1 MLGFILD
8 SARNNMLVSGLWGLF
23 LIHFHFPR
31 VYKVRGNS
39 KFLFF
44 TDNRRQ
50 NMLAQISGLI
60 FTKIPPFPPCL
71 NVEHS

>member
-39 KFLFF
+39 VKIFIFHRQSKTKYVG
-44 TDNRRQ
+44 TDFRLDFHKN
-50 NMLAQISGLI
+50 
-60 FTKIPPFPPCL
+60 PPFPPVPQC
-71 NVEHS
+71 